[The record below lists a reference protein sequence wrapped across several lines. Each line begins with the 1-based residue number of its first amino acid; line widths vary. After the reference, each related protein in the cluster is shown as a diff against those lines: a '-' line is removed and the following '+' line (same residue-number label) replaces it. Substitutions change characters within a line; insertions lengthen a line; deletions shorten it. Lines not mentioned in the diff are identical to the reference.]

1 MSPASGAGSGWRSR
15 GGTAS
20 VTKRRGSHYAIS
32 SDSEEEEEDDSE
44 DKSKG
49 DSEDES
55 EEEFAGVGSLL
66 KRGGSLGRRGSG
78 TSSLDSYR
86 TAEGE
91 PMRTAVGGSS
101 PGASSAS
108 PDRLA
113 EGIRARYARLVQAQE
128 EAIQRARREIAR
140 LREEEDKALARIAS
154 DKEATSVKARSP
166 LGRTSSSVPSP
177 LGSPSTPQS
186 VRRRPQRVVDSEDDG
201 SSSDKEW
208 MPSGSDDD
216 GLNSFKDLNLAG
228 PGGVATT
235 PAAGRSVPR
244 RRAAVA
250 RTPVVDASTSESD
263 GSESDGDD
271 APWSSPKARPKAGVV
286 GGGGRFGTN
295 STPARAP
302 KGVMESPS
310 PPPARRTPAA
320 GAPTGSLSRRKSAA
334 PHVLAGFQRTKDA
347 RCREL
352 FLHYN
357 AAVFGGSL
365 PRDLDISWSNR
376 LNTTAGLSHF
386 RRQGDV
392 HSARVELSSKVV
404 DSDGRLRKTLLH
416 ELCHVAAWLVDR
428 VAKPPH
434 GPVFK
439 KWADLAE
446 RVTGVEVQTCHTY
459 EIAFK
464 FRYKCGNAW
473 CGKEYGRH
481 SRSIDPKTQAC
492 GVCGGRLSLLGSF
505 KADGTPAKVQPPN
518 AFSLFVRDN
527 MASARAGLPR
537 GATHAQ
543 VMARLSE
550 MWKREKAA
558 KSQPQFT
565 PRTPEPPPRTPIDLL
580 L

>member
-1 MSPASGAGSGWRSR
+1 MQEA
-15 GGTAS
+15 
-20 VTKRRGSHYAIS
+20 AI
-32 SDSEEEEEDDSE
+32 
-44 DKSKG
+44 
-49 DSEDES
+49 
-55 EEEFAGVGSLL
+55 A
-66 KRGGSLGRRGSG
+66 
-78 TSSLDSYR
+78 
-86 TAEGE
+86 A
-91 PMRTAVGGSS
+91 
-101 PGASSAS
+101 
-108 PDRLA
+108 
-113 EGIRARYARLVQAQE
+113 ARK
-128 EAIQRARREIAR
+128 EIAR
-140 LREEEDKALARIAS
+140 LRDEEASALARAGLGGRS
-154 DKEATSVKARSP
+154 KGEVARSP
-166 LGRTSSSVPSP
+166 LGRAAAPASPAALSSTPSP
-177 LGSPSTPQS
+177 SPPRRHIPSPSPPTAAVAVARTPAR
-186 VRRRPQRVVDSEDDG
+186 VRRHVEGDEDEG
-201 SSSDKEW
+201 ESSDGDW
-208 MPSGSDDD
+208 VPGGSDGDED
-216 GLNSFKDLNLAG
+216 EDEDASGGEGGAGMRDLNRFRDLNLAG
-228 PGGVATT
+228 AVVAT
-235 PAAGRSVPR
+235 PVAAPGRSVPR

-250 RTPVVDASTSESD
+250 RTPVVDVSTSESEPW
-263 GSESDGDD
+263 SESESGSGSNGDE
-271 APWSSPKARPKAGVV
+271 AEWSPPKRGVGV
-286 GGGGRFGTN
+286 LKGGRFGVTA
-295 STPARAP
+295 TPRNDTAGTPSARRP
-302 KGVMESPS
+302 KGVLESPS
-310 PPPARRTPAA
+310 PPPAPRSAGPAA
-320 GAPTGSLSRRKSAA
+320 PGSLTRRKSAA
-334 PHVLAGFQRTKDA
+334 PHVLAGFLRSKDA

-357 AAVFGGSL
+357 AAVFGGAL
-365 PRDLDISWSNR
+365 PRDLDITWSNR

-505 KADGTPAKVQPPN
+505 KADGTPARQQAPN

-527 MASARAGLPR
+527 MAAARAGLPR
-537 GATHAQ
+537 GASQ
-543 VMARLSE
+543 KEVMARLSE
-550 MWKREKAA
+550 LWRREKA
-558 KSQPQFT
+558 KEQLQQQS
-565 PRTPEPPPRTPIDLL
+565 PPPRSMPAAIDLL